1 MPNGNLLQAELRR
14 LVRDEGKSPD
24 EAAREAIAWADK
36 GMLAAYVFPF
46 VRVEAVRI
54 HRELMRSRE
63 DDAFDELILASHDN
77 KAGPKPSGTAAQNT
91 ASTGASKFGRQAGP
105 KPIARFAV
113 GISSADFYVGGEK
126 VTWGQA
132 TPEQH
137 LARAMYQRAEAAGK
151 ITDAE
156 RHEFVAALL
165 LKQHVKCL
173 DDIDPSSIDA
183 DSLRYISEIE
193 AA

>member
-1 MPNGNLLQAELRR
+1 MPNSNLLQAELRR
-14 LVRDEGKSPD
+14 LVRDGGKSPD

-36 GMLAAYVFPF
+36 GMLADYVFPF

-63 DDAFDELILASHDN
+63 DDAFDELILAPHDN
-77 KAGPKPSGTAAQNT
+77 KAGPKPAEAVPNKTSAGPD
-91 ASTGASKFGRQAGP
+91 KFGRQAGP
-105 KPIARFAV
+105 KPIAKFAV
-113 GISSADFYVGGEK
+113 RISSADFYVGGEK

-156 RHEFVAALL
+156 RHEFVATLL
-165 LKQHVKCL
+165 QKQHVKCL